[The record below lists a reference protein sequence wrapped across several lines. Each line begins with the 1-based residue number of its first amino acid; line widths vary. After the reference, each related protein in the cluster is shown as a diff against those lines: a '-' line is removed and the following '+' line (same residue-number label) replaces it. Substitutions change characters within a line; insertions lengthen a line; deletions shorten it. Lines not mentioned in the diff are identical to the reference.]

1 MKKNLRNILIVNLL
15 MRFLYFLR
23 RFKIFYLL
31 INKIKLTLS
40 IFSDKKNYKVIN
52 LFSFFELLFS
62 ANEKLTIVQ
71 IGANDGIFNDP
82 INKYI
87 KKYPKSFFY
96 RIEALPYYFEKLKA
110 NHLND
115 ENVQIINKAIISNQ
129 KEKNL
134 EFFYIDPKV
143 ADQMDGDGPF
153 NKWAHGQ
160 GSFFESVI
168 KETIHNNR
176 FRGSYYR
183 KNIKKFISSIMSI
196 DVEKASFDEILIDYN
211 IKKIDILLMDVQGY
225 EYQILKSFKSWSTK
239 PKIIVYEN
247 DGSMKEK
254 ESKLCSS
261 FLVSFGYQLLFK
273 DRDACWAKK
282 DFFNF

>member
-1 MKKNLRNILIVNLL
+1 
-15 MRFLYFLR
+15 
-23 RFKIFYLL
+23 
-31 INKIKLTLS
+31 
-40 IFSDKKNYKVIN
+40 
-52 LFSFFELLFS
+52 
-62 ANEKLTIVQ
+62 
-71 IGANDGIFNDP
+71 
-82 INKYI
+82 
-87 KKYPKSFFY
+87 
-96 RIEALPYYFEKLKA
+96 
-110 NHLND
+110 
-115 ENVQIINKAIISNQ
+115 
-129 KEKNL
+129 
-134 EFFYIDPKV
+134 
-143 ADQMDGDGPF
+143 
-153 NKWAHGQ
+153 
-160 GSFFESVI
+160 
-168 KETIHNNR
+168 
-176 FRGSYYR
+176 
-183 KNIKKFISSIMSI
+183 MSI